1 MTGFHPGQFNVKPRL
16 ILQMKPEN
24 SDKKTQQ

>member
-1 MTGFHPGQFNVKPRL
+1 MTGYRPGHFNVKSRL

-24 SDKKTQQ
+24 SDKKTPQ